1 MCLHVPQC
9 TVVTTDAALRR
20 QFILATVRE
29 AVRVREMVLNATG
42 LYKPVIVQAWSIV
55 FGTISPECSRHCG
68 QPAKT
73 GKPPNP
79 PCPSGCHVLF
89 HDFLPASSV
98 EDMMTVPYEAGADG
112 VLLWGHPDGK
122 PDPRSS
128 SGPVYFCVS
137 VRRF

>member
-1 MCLHVPQC
+1 MVANHAADFAMTATFHTHVDRATS
-9 TVVTTDAALRR
+9 TVSADILPRALWMA
-20 QFILATVRE
+20 QVAKS
-29 AVRVREMVLNATG
+29 VLTSPLIVCVIIG
-42 LYKPVIVQAWSIV
+42 LL
-55 FGTISPECSRHCG
+55 C
-68 QPAKT
+68 
-73 GKPPNP
+73 N
-79 PCPSGCHVLF
+79 VLF